1 MKKTFGKIPKSA
13 QRTVVSRM
21 LDYLYP
27 RRCPL
32 CEAVS
37 ISGICPDCRKKLIW
51 IREDYCLK
59 CGKPLTD
66 PRREYCSDCK
76 RKRHWFEEGRSMLS
90 YQGKVRLSMYRFKYS
105 SRKEYGETYGIE
117 MAQHLERWV
126 RERKITRIVP
136 IPLHPSRKRQRG
148 YNQAA
153 ILARSIGRYLEI
165 PVDEKLLV
173 RRKKTRPQKL
183 LSDRERTQNLQQAF
197 AVCKDFSEGEHIL
210 LVDDIYT
217 TGSTADAAAV
227 CLKTA
232 KKCKIYIMT
241 TAIGG

>member
-1 MKKTFGKIPKSA
+1 MKKSTQRSSA
-13 QRTVVSRM
+13 SWV

-32 CEAVS
+32 CETVS

-66 PRREYCSDCK
+66 PRKEYCDDCK

-90 YQGKVRLSMYRFKYS
+90 YQGIVRPSMYRFKYS
-105 SRKEYGETYGIE
+105 NRKEYGETYGIE

-136 IPLHPSRKRQRG
+136 IPLHPSRRRQRG

-153 ILARSIGRYLEI
+153 VLARSIGRYLGI
-165 PVDEKLLV
+165 PVDEKLLI
-173 RRKKTRPQKL
+173 RRKKTLPQKVL
-183 LSDRERTQNLQQAF
+183 NDRERRKNLQQAF
-197 AVCKDFSEGEHIL
+197 ALNRGFPEGEHIL

-217 TGSTADAAAV
+217 TGSTVDAAAA
-227 CLKTA
+227 CLKTE